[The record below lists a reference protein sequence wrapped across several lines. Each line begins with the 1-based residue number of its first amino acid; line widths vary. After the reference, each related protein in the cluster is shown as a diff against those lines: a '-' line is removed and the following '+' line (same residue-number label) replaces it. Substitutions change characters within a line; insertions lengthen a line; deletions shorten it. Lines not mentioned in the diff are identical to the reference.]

1 MDSRLKELPE
11 WPIALP
17 DFALDLSHTALVVV
31 DMQEVHC
38 RPELGLGRMIETVP
52 SVSAYFWPR
61 LESVVANQKH
71 LLDFFRA
78 RRAHRLFLT
87 IGPNASDGSD
97 LAPWR
102 RRRNDRMNAT
112 VGGNSYPK
120 ADSSGP
126 RGILKDLEVREDEI
140 VLNKPTFGAFASTGI
155 DQVLRSWDTRQL
167 GVCGQATNV
176 CVYLTAGEA
185 ADRGY
190 ECCVVEDACAA
201 YSDALHI
208 AFLQN
213 FALLF
218 GRVADTPTVL
228 AELDSAASGA
238 TMGSEPAGSGKLGGS
253 EPTR

>member
-1 MDSRLKELPE
+1 
-11 WPIALP
+11 
-17 DFALDLSHTALVVV
+17 LS
-31 DMQEVHC
+31 
-38 RPELGLGRMIETVP
+38 
-52 SVSAYFWPR
+52 
-61 LESVVANQKH
+61 
-71 LLDFFRA
+71 FFREQG
-78 RRAHRLFLT
+78 AHRLFLT

-97 LAPWR
+97 LTPWR
-102 RRRNDRMNAT
+102 RLRNARMNAS

-126 RGILKDLEVREDEI
+126 RGILKDLGVRDDEI

-167 GVCGQATNV
+167 VVCGQATNV

-190 ECCVVEDACAA
+190 ECCVIDDACAA

-218 GRVADTPTVL
+218 GRVTDTTSVL
-228 AELDSAASGA
+228 AELESRAS
-238 TMGSEPAGSGKLGGS
+238 TKL
-253 EPTR
+253 ETK